1 MTMFLYIIT
10 TRYFFILNMFKD
22 YDKMIK
28 EIEQNISIEDVIT
41 DPNY

>member
-1 MTMFLYIIT
+1 
-10 TRYFFILNMFKD
+10 MFKD